1 MAGATRRFFPILVLF
16 ALPFSSL
23 AYAQSEAPQSAPAR
37 AATEPAASVPAA
49 PMADDLFSLH
59 FQATVATQAHPG
71 FGAAYSGQHSLS
83 SESEAATSVVMD
95 VFAGMRLWKG
105 AEFYFQPEL
114 AGGRGLSSTEGIAA
128 FSSGEVYRVGD
139 PEPTLVLGR
148 IFYRQEL
155 GFGGGSEQIPAGANQ
170 IGATRDRDRL
180 TFTIGK
186 ITTTDIVDNEQLSN
200 DPHVRFLSWGLFA
213 SGAFDYP
220 ADTRGYTWGIAA
232 DLKIDWWS
240 LRGGMFLEP
249 KEANGLDMDWDI
261 GRARGLALEGEVRWA
276 WNGRPGAARLMFYL
290 STANMGNYRNAI
302 NTAAPGMVPDVI
314 STRAQG
320 RTKAGFA
327 ASAEQQLNETWSGFA
342 RLSWNDGQNE
352 TWAYTEIDQSLALG
366 FVRSGAAWKRP
377 DDDVGIGLVVS
388 GISAAHREYLR
399 AGGLGFIIGDG
410 GLDYGLEVLGEL
422 YYRLAVN
429 KMFWLIGTYQPVIDP
444 GYNRARG
451 PVNIFSAR
459 LHVAF

>member
-1 MAGATRRFFPILVLF
+1 MAVDSRTIFSAVFSI
-16 ALPFSSL
+16 ALLSSMR
-23 AYAQSEAPQSAPAR
+23 ASSQTVAPP
-37 AATEPAASVPAA
+37 V
-49 PMADDLFSLH
+49 ADDLFSLH

-71 FGAAYSGQHSLS
+71 FGAAYSGQHSLNNA
-83 SESEAATSVVMD
+83 SEAATSVVMD

-105 AEFYFQPEL
+105 AEIYFQPEL

-139 PEPTLVLGR
+139 PEPTLVPGR
-148 IFYRQEL
+148 IFYRQEF
-155 GFGGGSEQIPAGANQ
+155 GFGGGSEQIPAGVNQ

-200 DPHVRFLSWGLFA
+200 DPHTRFLSWGLFA
-213 SGAFDYP
+213 SGAFDYA
-220 ADTRGYTWGIAA
+220 ADTRGYTWGVAA
-232 DLKIDWWS
+232 DLKLDWWS
-240 LRGGMFLEP
+240 VRAGMFLEP
-249 KEANGLDMDWDI
+249 KEANGLDMEWNL
-261 GRARGLALEGEVRWA
+261 GRSRSLAVEGEVRWA
-276 WNGRPGAARLMFYL
+276 WNSRPGAARLMFYL
-290 STANMGNYRNAI
+290 NTADMGNYRDAI
-302 NTAAPGMVPDVI
+302 NAAPPGMVPDVI
-314 STRAQG
+314 ATRAQG

-327 ASAEQQLNETWSGFA
+327 ASADQQLGETWSGFA

-366 FVRSGAAWKRP
+366 FIRSGAAWKRP
-377 DDDVGIGLVVS
+377 TDEVGIGLVVS
-388 GISAAHREYLR
+388 GISAVHREYLR
-399 AGGLGFIIGDG
+399 AGGLGFILGDG
-410 GLDYGLEVLGEL
+410 GLDYGLEILGEL
-422 YYRLAVN
+422 YYRLAFN
-429 KMFWLIGTYQPVIDP
+429 KQFWLIGTYQPVIDP